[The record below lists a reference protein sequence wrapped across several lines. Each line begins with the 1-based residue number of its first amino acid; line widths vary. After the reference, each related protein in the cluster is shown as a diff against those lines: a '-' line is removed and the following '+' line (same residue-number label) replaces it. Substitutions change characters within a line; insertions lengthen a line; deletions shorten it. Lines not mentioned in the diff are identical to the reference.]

1 MSDVPLSTVP
11 GRLSRVTPRQR
22 MLILVAIV
30 VVVAA
35 IIWGIYWLVYA
46 RYFEE
51 TNDAY
56 VSGDVISIT
65 SREAGTVLSVHAD
78 NTQSV
83 RRDQLLVEFDPIQAQ
98 IALQSAEADLARTV
112 RTVRALF
119 AKADEQ
125 RAQIAQAKIQVEQ
138 TQKDLE
144 RRSFA
149 SRDGAVSSEDLI
161 HARNAFAQAQAAVTA
176 SQSTRAQTLVQ
187 IQGTD
192 VANNPDVLA
201 AEARLRAAAVT
212 LVHMRLIAPVSG
224 VIAQRSV
231 EVGEQVSPG
240 TPLMAIVPLSDVWV
254 DANFKEVQL
263 QRMRVGQPVKLT
275 ADIYGGSVTYHGHV
289 AGLSAGSGSA
299 FALLPPQNA
308 TGNWIKIVQRVP
320 VRIELDRDE
329 LAHHPLRV
337 GLSIDADVDVRDQS
351 GPLLS
356 EAVRPRAPEDTTAR
370 TTIAATDFMIA
381 RILVANGAQD
391 PQP

>member
-1 MSDVPLSTVP
+1 MSDVPLSTVR

-144 RRSFA
+144 RRSSA

-201 AEARLRAAAVT
+201 AEARLRSAAVA
-212 LVHMRLIAPVSG
+212 LGHMRLIAPASG
-224 VIAQRSV
+224 VIAQR
-231 EVGEQVSPG
+231 
-240 TPLMAIVPLSDVWV
+240 
-254 DANFKEVQL
+254 
-263 QRMRVGQPVKLT
+263 
-275 ADIYGGSVTYHGHV
+275 
-289 AGLSAGSGSA
+289 
-299 FALLPPQNA
+299 
-308 TGNWIKIVQRVP
+308 
-320 VRIELDRDE
+320 
-329 LAHHPLRV
+329 
-337 GLSIDADVDVRDQS
+337 
-351 GPLLS
+351 
-356 EAVRPRAPEDTTAR
+356 
-370 TTIAATDFMIA
+370 
-381 RILVANGAQD
+381 
-391 PQP
+391 